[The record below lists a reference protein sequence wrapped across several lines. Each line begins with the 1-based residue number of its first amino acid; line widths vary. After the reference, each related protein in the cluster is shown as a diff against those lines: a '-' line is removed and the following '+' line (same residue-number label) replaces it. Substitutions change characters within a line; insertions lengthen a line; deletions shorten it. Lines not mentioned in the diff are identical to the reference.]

1 MKTDNTLG
9 QTPLSKRYLDSDV
22 VERFDQRY
30 DKGLRA
36 AKAQRWNRLLQEI
49 ISELDGVE
57 SCIDIP
63 CGTGYITEALKEVV
77 PHTYPSDVSPEM
89 TRHASEITQRQ
100 GFVADVGNLPLKDDS
115 IDLIVNLRFM
125 VHFTHADRIPMLV
138 SMSRATRRYLLVNYN
153 HRYTIKYFL
162 RNLRRKLGI
171 GRKDPAKKCTREE
184 IEAEA
189 ASAGLTIKKIY
200 SANRFLPLI
209 SERWLVL
216 FEKRSSCDP
225 RP

>member
-1 MKTDNTLG
+1 MTNDDTKG

-30 DKGLRA
+30 DKGHRA
-36 AKAQRWNRLLQEI
+36 AKAQRWNRLIQEI
-49 ISELDGVE
+49 ISELGGVE
-57 SCIDIP
+57 SCVDIP
-63 CGTGYITEALKEVV
+63 CGTGFITQALKEVV
-77 PHTYPSDVSPEM
+77 SDTYPSDVSLEM
-89 TRHASEITQRQ
+89 TRHAGQVTGKQ
-100 GFVADVGNLPLKDDS
+100 GFVADVLNLPLKDDS

-125 VHFTHADRIPMLV
+125 VHFTHKDRIPMLN
-138 SMSRATRRYLLVNYN
+138 SMARVARRYLLVNYN
-153 HRYTIKYFL
+153 HRYTIKYVL

-171 GRKDPAKKCTREE
+171 GRKDPAKKCTRKE

-189 ASAGLTIKKIY
+189 ASAGLTIRKIY

-216 FEKRSSCDP
+216 FEKGG
-225 RP
+225 